1 MTRHSPLA
9 TLLRVRRL
17 QQDLARAEVATAQ
30 AAAALAELREQ
41 EREEILSRHAPVD
54 GDPRAFLA
62 SLATG
67 RALAAE
73 ASAARRVRL
82 AAQSTVQQRITDYT
96 AASGR
101 AEGVER
107 VVSRHEADSRAAEAR
122 AEAAERDDLSAAAH
136 ARRRRAAQAGP
147 PAADTR
153 TEQADGEER

>member
-1 MTRHSPLA
+1 MKRYSPLA

-41 EREEILSRHAPVD
+41 ERLDALSRHAPAD
-54 GDPRAFLA
+54 GDPRTFLA
-62 SLATG
+62 SLAAG

-73 ASAARRVRL
+73 ASAARRATL
-82 AAQSTVQQRITDYT
+82 AARSGVQQRIGDYT

-107 VVSRHEADSRAAEAR
+107 VVSRHEAEHRAAAAR
-122 AEAAERDDLSAAAH
+122 AEAAERDDLAAAAH
-136 ARRRRAAQAGP
+136 ARRRRTAQAEAP
-147 PAADTR
+147 RADTR
-153 TEQADGEER
+153 TEQSDREER